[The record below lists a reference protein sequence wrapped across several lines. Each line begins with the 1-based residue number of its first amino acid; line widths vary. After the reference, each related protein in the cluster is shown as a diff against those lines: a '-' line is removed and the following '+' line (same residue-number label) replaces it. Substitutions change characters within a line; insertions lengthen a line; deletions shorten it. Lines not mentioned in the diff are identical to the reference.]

1 MKNDTE
7 QNIFFFR
14 QSTDCAIKII
24 IVIQSERQVTKKEN
38 IQREGERCFGSNN
51 KEEKRDKK
59 KKR

>member
-7 QNIFFFR
+7 QNIFFFD
-14 QSTDCAIKII
+14 TDCAIKII

-38 IQREGERCFGSNN
+38 IQRERERCFGSNN
-51 KEEKRDKK
+51 KEEKRDTR